1 MEGSINEGY
10 RKTPSWP
17 LVINLRADPF
27 EVSWKSSMYTRWYGD
42 NMWLF
47 VPAQAYV
54 GKFLATFKEFPPV
67 SGSSLG
73 IDKVVKSLGSRP
85 QN

>member
-1 MEGSINEGY
+1 MEGAINEGY

-17 LVINLRADPF
+17 VVINLRADPF

-47 VPAQAYV
+47 VPAQQFV
-54 GKFLATFKEFPPV
+54 GEFLQTFKDFPPV
-67 SGSSLG
+67 AGGSLG
-73 IDKVVKSLGSRP
+73 VDKVVETLGKRP